1 MSKKAIAIAAHPDDI
16 ELMMAGTLLLLKN
29 AGYEIHYMT
38 VANGSCGTAEH
49 TKDEIIKIRGQEC
62 RNACE
67 LVGAI
72 FHPPLCDD
80 LEIYYDRILVSKLCA
95 VLRQVDPEIILLQSP
110 QDYMEDHM
118 NSVRLAVTAAFCRNM
133 KNFMTDP
140 PTPMVETNVALYH
153 ALPYGL
159 KDQLRNIIT
168 PHFFVDIESVIKTK
182 RSMLACHKSQK
193 EWLDRSQGLD
203 SYLITMEEMSD
214 QVGKMSGKFKF
225 AQGSRPHKHLRYGPE
240 HFDPLTKS
248 LEKYILTK
256 VES

>member
-1 MSKKAIAIAAHPDDI
+1 MAKKAIAISAHPDDI
-16 ELMMAGTLLLLKN
+16 ELMMAGTLLLLKE

-38 VANGSCGTAEH
+38 IANGSCGTAEN
-49 TKDEIIKIRGQEC
+49 TKEEIIQIRGQEC
-62 RNACE
+62 RNSCAS
-67 LVGAI
+67 VGAI
-72 FHPPLCDD
+72 YHPPLCDD

-140 PTPMVETNVALYH
+140 PAPMVETNVALYH

-159 KDQLRNIIT
+159 KDQLRNTIT
-168 PHFFVDIESVIKTK
+168 PNFFVNIESVLKTK

-203 SYLITMEEMSD
+203 SYLITMEEMSAE
-214 QVGKMSGKFKF
+214 VGKMSGKFKF
-225 AQGSRPHKHLRYGPE
+225 AEGWRRHNHLGYGPE
-240 HFDPLTKS
+240 EFDPLTKS
-248 LEKYILTK
+248 LAKYVLAK
-256 VES
+256 